1 MKSIT
6 QIIGTSYFVN
16 ASVTEDNIRVSLFER
31 DGRERHVLIGAFQS
45 VDDALEWVRQT
56 IKEDPK

>member
-31 DGRERHVLIGAFQS
+31 DGRERHVLIDAFQS
-45 VDDALEWVRQT
+45 VGDALEWVRQT